1 MSQKEKKRNPTEE
14 LETKI
19 ADNAANEREIRTTLT
34 QAEGSVEDTENEVVA
49 ITTTIHDVY
58 RTFND
63 AREKMRYAGWI
74 VPLSIAIV
82 YAIYSYYV
90 GLPLNAILFG
100 EVFIVPSLI
109 IGLQF
114 VAYILNIKPTTVYT
128 RGLSNTLAQFR
139 VIAGNLTTVV
149 GTFVSGVSGIPH
161 LKEVIQNR
169 QRFVG
174 TLRNSLAVYGFKLSV
189 KIESYLDG
197 FPSFSDNEDD
207 WLEEVSNSL
216 SRKLGVPQ
224 AIFKLA
230 YADYSND
237 DPARKNAW
245 IGASSSSSAGMM
257 RS

>member
-149 GTFVSGVSGIPH
+149 GTFVSGVSGITH
-161 LKEVIQNR
+161 LNEVIQNR
-169 QRFVG
+169 Q
-174 TLRNSLAVYGFKLSV
+174 
-189 KIESYLDG
+189 
-197 FPSFSDNEDD
+197 
-207 WLEEVSNSL
+207 
-216 SRKLGVPQ
+216 
-224 AIFKLA
+224 
-230 YADYSND
+230 
-237 DPARKNAW
+237 
-245 IGASSSSSAGMM
+245 
-257 RS
+257 